1 MSSIYATEP
10 PTAGKVLLRTNYGEI
25 EVELW
30 SREAPLASRNFVQLC
45 LESYYDNCSFH
56 RIIPGFMAQT
66 GDPSN
71 TGEGGESIW
80 GRPFKDEFHSR
91 LRYSHR
97 GLLGMANS
105 NKAHTNQSQFFLTFA
120 ACEWIDK
127 KNTIF
132 GRVTGQTIFNL
143 MRIGEV
149 DLVNDKPVDE
159 CLLLS
164 TQVLINPFD
173 DIVPRVKH
181 LQEEV
186 ESAAGKNKVVG
197 TRAKDQKLLSF
208 GDDEEEDGVMAL
220 LKKKKDA
227 KKRWRGDHGS
237 PAVQERGTTTGSLKE
252 ASGGCE
258 PEPEKSTGAM
268 LAAKIKASAS
278 AQRVSNANS
287 GSTSTSTST
296 STRGG
301 AGGSVLERIKR
312 TYLESGSLAVVN
324 RHSLS
329 GKTAKKEA
337 ETREKATLERLS
349 SFSSALLAEKRSLP
363 SPSREEDAGQGMSVV
378 NDGHSEMGSD
388 LSGWHMGILKFKRHV
403 DDAARDKVVVVDG
416 LGAATKRRRK

>member
-1 MSSIYATEP
+1 
-10 PTAGKVLLRTNYGEI
+10 
-25 EVELW
+25 
-30 SREAPLASRNFVQLC
+30 
-45 LESYYDNCSFH
+45 
-56 RIIPGFMAQT
+56 MAQT

-186 ESAAGKNKVVG
+186 ESVAGKDKVVG

-252 ASGGCE
+252 ESGGCEPGSLKEESGGCEPGSLKEESGGCE